1 MKPWRSRMPRHS
13 GSRRGSTALR
23 RRSPG
28 FSSTS
33 RPASPTRTARRAPPP
48 APGPATRRSA
58 AGRARARPARR
69 SAPSITCRNTCA
81 SSHRPS
87 SSERMRLL
95 SLREAI
101 ATYVKDG
108 ASVALEGFTH
118 LIPFAAG
125 HEIIRQQRRGLHLIR
140 MTPDLVYDQLI
151 GMGCAARLTFSWGG
165 NPGVGSLHRLRDAV
179 ESGWPQPLALEE
191 FTHAE
196 MAVAYQAGASGLP
209 CGLMPR
215 PVASDLAK
223 VPTASVRELRC
234 PFTGDALALVPALK
248 PDVTILHAQQIDAR
262 GNVLIRGIVGAA
274 KEAAMAAKQLLVTVE
289 EQVDTFRTD
298 MNALILPS

>member
-1 MKPWRSRMPRHS
+1 MKPWRSRMPHRS
-13 GSRRGSTALR
+13 GSRRASTALR

-33 RPASPTRTARRAPPP
+33 RRASPTRTARRAPPP
-48 APGPATRRSA
+48 GPGPATRPLA

-69 SAPSITCRNTCA
+69 WGPSITCRSTCA

-87 SSERMRLL
+87 SSERMPLL

-101 ATYVKDG
+101 ATYVSDG

-125 HEIIRQQRRGLHLIR
+125 HEIIRQRRRGLHLIR

-179 ESGWPQPLALEE
+179 EREWPRPLALNE
-191 FTHAE
+191 FTHAQ
-196 MAVAYQAGASGLP
+196 MAAAYQAGASSLP
-209 CGLMPR
+209 CALLR
-215 PVASDLAK
+215 SADETDLRR
-223 VPTASVRELRC
+223 VPESALRSIQC
-234 PFTGDALALVPALK
+234 PFSGATLTAVPAIN
-248 PDVTILHAQQIDAR
+248 PDVTILHAQQLDAE
-262 GNVLIRGIVGAA
+262 GN
-274 KEAAMAAKQLLVTVE
+274 
-289 EQVDTFRTD
+289 
-298 MNALILPS
+298 

>member
-1 MKPWRSRMPRHS
+1 MQ
-13 GSRRGSTALR
+13 
-23 RRSPG
+23 
-28 FSSTS
+28 
-33 RPASPTRTARRAPPP
+33 
-48 APGPATRRSA
+48 
-58 AGRARARPARR
+58 
-69 SAPSITCRNTCA
+69 
-81 SSHRPS
+81 
-87 SSERMRLL
+87 LL

-108 ASVALEGFTH
+108 ASLALEGFTH

-140 MTPDLVYDQLI
+140 MTPDLVYDQMI

-179 ESGWPQPLALEE
+179 ERGWPQPLALSE

-209 CGLMPR
+209 CAVMR
-215 PVASDLAK
+215 RHAATDLAE
-223 VPTASVRELRC
+223 VPGAVVRELHC
-234 PFTGDALALVPALK
+234 PFTGEALALVPAVN
-248 PDVTILHAQQIDAR
+248 PDVCILHAQQIDAR

-274 KEAAMAAKQLLVTVE
+274 KEAALAARQLLVTVE
-289 EQVDTFRTD
+289 ERVEALHAD
-298 MNALILPS
+298 MNALILPSWVVTAASVVPGGAYPSYAQGYYPRDNAFYLAWDEIARERASFSAWMERHVLEVADHAALLRKLGVAA

>member
-1 MKPWRSRMPRHS
+1 MQ
-13 GSRRGSTALR
+13 
-23 RRSPG
+23 
-28 FSSTS
+28 
-33 RPASPTRTARRAPPP
+33 
-48 APGPATRRSA
+48 
-58 AGRARARPARR
+58 
-69 SAPSITCRNTCA
+69 
-81 SSHRPS
+81 
-87 SSERMRLL
+87 LL

-108 ASVALEGFTH
+108 TSIALEGFTH

-140 MTPDLVYDQLI
+140 MTPDLVYDQMI

-179 ESGWPQPLALEE
+179 ERGWPQPLALSE

-209 CGLMPR
+209 CGVMR
-215 PVASDLAK
+215 QHVATDLAA
-223 VPTASVRELRC
+223 VPGATVRELHC
-234 PFTGDALALVPALK
+234 PFTGAALALVPAIN
-248 PDVTILHAQQIDAR
+248 PDVCVLHAQQIDAR

-274 KEAAMAAKQLLVTVE
+274 KEAAMAARQLLVTVE
-289 EQVDTFRTD
+289 EQVETLHAD
-298 MNALILPS
+298 MNALILPSWVITAASVVPGGAYPSYAQGYYPRDNAFYLAWDEIARDRTNYRAWMERHVLQVADHATLLRKLGVAG

>member
-1 MKPWRSRMPRHS
+1 
-13 GSRRGSTALR
+13 
-23 RRSPG
+23 
-28 FSSTS
+28 
-33 RPASPTRTARRAPPP
+33 
-48 APGPATRRSA
+48 
-58 AGRARARPARR
+58 
-69 SAPSITCRNTCA
+69 
-81 SSHRPS
+81 
-87 SSERMRLL
+87 MRLL

-179 ESGWPQPLALEE
+179 ERGWPQPLALSE

-209 CGLMPR
+209 CGVMR
-215 PVASDLAK
+215 RDAASDLAAI
-223 VPTASVRELRC
+223 PGASVRELHC
-234 PFTGDALALVPALK
+234 PFTGAALALVPAVN
-248 PDVTILHAQQIDAR
+248 PDVCILHAQQIDAR

-274 KEAAMAAKQLLVTVE
+274 KEAALAARQLLVTVE
-289 EQVDTFRTD
+289 EQVDTLD
-298 MNALILPS
+298 AEMNALILPSWVVTAASVVPGGAYPSYAQGYYPRDNAFYLAWDEIARDRGTFGTWMERHVLGVTDHASLLRKLGVAA

>member
-1 MKPWRSRMPRHS
+1 MP
-13 GSRRGSTALR
+13 
-23 RRSPG
+23 
-28 FSSTS
+28 
-33 RPASPTRTARRAPPP
+33 
-48 APGPATRRSA
+48 
-58 AGRARARPARR
+58 
-69 SAPSITCRNTCA
+69 
-81 SSHRPS
+81 
-87 SSERMRLL
+87 LL

-140 MTPDLVYDQLI
+140 LTPDLVYDQMI

-179 ESGWPQPLALEE
+179 ERGWPQPLLLAE

-209 CGLMPR
+209 CGLMR
-215 PVASDLAK
+215 QYAATDLTNVQGGA
-223 VPTASVRELRC
+223 VQRLPC
-234 PFTGDALALVPALK
+234 PFTNTELALVPALT

-262 GNVLIRGIVGAA
+262 GNVLICGIVGAA
-274 KEAAMAAKQLLVTVE
+274 KEAALAARQLLVTVE
-289 EQVDTFRTD
+289 EQVETLQAD
-298 MNALILPS
+298 MNALVLPSWVITAASIVPGGAYPSYAQGYYPRDNAFYLAWDEISRDRGAFTAWMKRNVLGVADHAALLRRLGVAA